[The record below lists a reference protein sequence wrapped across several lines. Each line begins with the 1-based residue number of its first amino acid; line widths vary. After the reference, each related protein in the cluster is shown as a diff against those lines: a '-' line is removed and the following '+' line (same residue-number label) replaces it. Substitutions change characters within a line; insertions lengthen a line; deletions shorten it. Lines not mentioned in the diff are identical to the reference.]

1 MLFEFDP
8 LAEQKAKLKV
18 VGVGGAG
25 GNAINRMISTNM
37 EGVDFIVINT
47 DSQDLENNAAE
58 QKIQIG
64 STLTKGLGAGA
75 QSTIGLEA
83 METDREAVQ
92 TLLEG
97 ADMVFITAGMGG
109 GTGTGAAP
117 VIAQIA
123 RELDILTVGIVT
135 LPFNFE
141 GPKRMNRGLAG
152 ISEMRKTS
160 DTLLIIPNQKLMSIV
175 DKNTTLTA
183 AFHLADSILN
193 QAAKGISDLINVHG
207 MINLDFA
214 DVETIMKNMGEAIMG
229 TGVATGEE
237 RAVLSA
243 QQAIASPLLDNASI
257 SGAQGILVNI
267 TGGKD
272 LKLFEVEEAVN
283 KVRAEVD
290 SEAEVIIGSITDSSL
305 EGKMR
310 VSIVA
315 TSLDGISPEEKSVV
329 SMVHRIHNRNSGYL
343 NPAINPKATN
353 AANNDGSLNSTPIYG
368 ANALKIDQDLEKENV
383 SVEQNNISIQ
393 DDSLNEISLDSLDYI
408 ENTKQNNQE
417 ENQQQKDVFE
427 SESHEEKEKTTPQ
440 LFSEEEDVD
449 SFKQEINSEKESES
463 LIDKDDEEDFEIPA
477 FLRKQKN

>member
-8 LAEQKAKLKV
+8 LAQQKAKLKV

-47 DSQDLENNAAE
+47 DAQDLENNAAE

-109 GTGTGAAP
+109 GTGTGASP

-152 ISEMRKTS
+152 ISEMRKTC

-272 LKLFEVEEAVN
+272 LTLHEVDEATSIIFEEAGNDANIIFGAVIDPKLEEEIQVTVIATGFNNHKHREDSDETPHTTKAPQREVN
-283 KVRAEVD
+283 RMLGEKINVSL
-290 SEAEVIIGSITDSSL
+290 SEQKNIPIEMA
-305 EGKMR
+305 
-310 VSIVA
+310 
-315 TSLDGISPEEKSVV
+315 PEDEKPKPN
-329 SMVHRIHNRNSGYL
+329 IL
-343 NPAINPKATN
+343 IDDDNPV
-353 AANNDGSLNSTPIYG
+353 IYG
-368 ANALKIDQDLEKENV
+368 NDI
-383 SVEQNNISIQ
+383 
-393 DDSLNEISLDSLDYI
+393 
-408 ENTKQNNQE
+408 
-417 ENQQQKDVFE
+417 
-427 SESHEEKEKTTPQ
+427 
-440 LFSEEEDVD
+440 
-449 SFKQEINSEKESES
+449 
-463 LIDKDDEEDFEIPA
+463 EIPA
-477 FLRKQKN
+477 FIRRQHE

>member
-1 MLFEFDP
+1 MLFEFD

-47 DSQDLENNAAE
+47 DAQDLENNAAE

-75 QSTIGLEA
+75 RSTIGLEA

-109 GTGTGAAP
+109 GTGTGASP

-152 ISEMRKTS
+152 ISEMRKTC

-272 LKLFEVEEAVN
+272 LTLHEVDEATSIIFEEAGNDANIIFGAVIDPKLEEEIQVTVIATGFNNHKYREDSDETQKITKAPQREVN
-283 KVRAEVD
+283 RMLGEKINVSL
-290 SEAEVIIGSITDSSL
+290 SEQKNIPKEMT
-305 EGKMR
+305 
-310 VSIVA
+310 
-315 TSLDGISPEEKSVV
+315 PEDERPKPN
-329 SMVHRIHNRNSGYL
+329 MLIDDD
-343 NPAINPKATN
+343 NPV
-353 AANNDGSLNSTPIYG
+353 IYG
-368 ANALKIDQDLEKENV
+368 NDI
-383 SVEQNNISIQ
+383 
-393 DDSLNEISLDSLDYI
+393 
-408 ENTKQNNQE
+408 
-417 ENQQQKDVFE
+417 
-427 SESHEEKEKTTPQ
+427 
-440 LFSEEEDVD
+440 
-449 SFKQEINSEKESES
+449 
-463 LIDKDDEEDFEIPA
+463 EIPA
-477 FLRKQKN
+477 FIRRQHE

>member
-47 DSQDLENNAAE
+47 DAQDLENNAAE

-123 RELDILTVGIVT
+123 REMDILTVGIVT

-152 ISEMRKTS
+152 ISEMRKTC

-272 LKLFEVEEAVN
+272 LTLHEVDEATSIIFEEAGNDANIIFGAVIDPKLEEEIQVTVIATGFNNHKHREDSDETPHTTKAPQREVN
-283 KVRAEVD
+283 RMLGEKINVSL
-290 SEAEVIIGSITDSSL
+290 SEQKNIPIEMA
-305 EGKMR
+305 
-310 VSIVA
+310 
-315 TSLDGISPEEKSVV
+315 PEDEKPKPN
-329 SMVHRIHNRNSGYL
+329 IL
-343 NPAINPKATN
+343 IDDDNPV
-353 AANNDGSLNSTPIYG
+353 IYG
-368 ANALKIDQDLEKENV
+368 NDI
-383 SVEQNNISIQ
+383 
-393 DDSLNEISLDSLDYI
+393 
-408 ENTKQNNQE
+408 
-417 ENQQQKDVFE
+417 
-427 SESHEEKEKTTPQ
+427 
-440 LFSEEEDVD
+440 
-449 SFKQEINSEKESES
+449 
-463 LIDKDDEEDFEIPA
+463 EIPA
-477 FLRKQKN
+477 FIRRQHE

>member
-8 LAEQKAKLKV
+8 LAQQKAKLKV

-47 DSQDLENNAAE
+47 DAQDLENNAAE

-75 QSTIGLEA
+75 RSTIGLEA

-109 GTGTGAAP
+109 GTGTGASP

-152 ISEMRKTS
+152 ISEMRKTC

-272 LKLFEVEEAVN
+272 LTLHEVDEATSIIFEEAGNDANIIFGAVIDPKLEEEIQVTVIATGFN
-283 KVRAEVD
+283 NHKYREDSDETPHTTKVPKREENRMLGEKINVSL
-290 SEAEVIIGSITDSSL
+290 SEQKNIPKEMT
-305 EGKMR
+305 
-310 VSIVA
+310 
-315 TSLDGISPEEKSVV
+315 PEDEKPKPN
-329 SMVHRIHNRNSGYL
+329 IL
-343 NPAINPKATN
+343 IDDDNPV
-353 AANNDGSLNSTPIYG
+353 IYG
-368 ANALKIDQDLEKENV
+368 NDI
-383 SVEQNNISIQ
+383 
-393 DDSLNEISLDSLDYI
+393 
-408 ENTKQNNQE
+408 
-417 ENQQQKDVFE
+417 
-427 SESHEEKEKTTPQ
+427 
-440 LFSEEEDVD
+440 
-449 SFKQEINSEKESES
+449 
-463 LIDKDDEEDFEIPA
+463 EIPA
-477 FLRKQKN
+477 FIRRQHE